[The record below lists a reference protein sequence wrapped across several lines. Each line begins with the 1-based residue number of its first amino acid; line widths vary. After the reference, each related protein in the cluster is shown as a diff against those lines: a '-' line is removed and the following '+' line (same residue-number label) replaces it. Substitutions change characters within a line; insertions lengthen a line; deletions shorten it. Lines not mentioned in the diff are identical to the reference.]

1 MPTRLRKTRKLRGGR
16 HMGWGQ
22 VGQHRA
28 SGHKGGLGR
37 SGHLKHLWSTVIK
50 EDPDHFGHK
59 STHRPASVSII
70 TKKWASVRDLDDL
83 FTKFGKQQENKKL
96 LDLGILGFNKLLGGG
111 QQVPKPKRKI
121 PLQTKLLWCG
131 ACVTIYMVMGQ
142 TPLFGATT
150 PEFDFLAFARVIF
163 ASQQGSLVELG
174 IGPIVT
180 AGLLMQLLRGSDI
193 LKFDFKRPEERGI
206 FQTATK
212 MLTYFVII
220 IESAVYAW
228 AVYGP
233 NITDPTILGVIIG
246 QLMGASIIVMF
257 MDELIQKGW
266 GIGSGIS
273 LFIACGVAQQILWS
287 LFSPLAAG
295 DGGSIGVFPF
305 IIQWFQMG
313 MGDFSDIFFRSNQL
327 PSIFGLL
334 LTAGV
339 LLILVYTQGMKVE
352 IPIVSTKYR
361 GFAATYPIKLM
372 YVSNIPVI
380 LASALTANAVF
391 MGQMLWSQL
400 NPRNASPFFNILGQF
415 DPTSPST
422 PIGGIV
428 YYITPPR
435 GLDLVALD
443 PMRGVLYVL
452 FMIGIVVIFGKLWV
466 ELGGLSSKK
475 AAQNL
480 LDADVVIP
488 GFRRSNKPVEMLLNK
503 YIPSVTI
510 LGSVIL
516 GLIAGVSD
524 ILGVFGSG
532 IGVLLTVD
540 ILINYYNQ
548 LVREKVEV
556 VMPRLG
562 AWLGR

>member
-1 MPTRLRKTRKLRGGR
+1 MADSSLTGYIRRIVAKAEPY
-16 HMGWGQ
+16 
-22 VGQHRA
+22 
-28 SGHKGGLGR
+28 
-37 SGHLKHLWSTVIK
+37 I
-50 EDPDHFGHK
+50 P
-59 STHRPASVSII
+59 
-70 TKKWASVRDLDDL
+70 
-83 FTKFGKQQENKKL
+83 
-96 LDLGILGFNKLLGGG
+96 
-111 QQVPKPKRKI
+111 QVPKPKKKI
-121 PLQTKLLWCG
+121 SLQTKLLWCG
-131 ACVTIYMVMGQ
+131 ACVVVYMVMGQ
-142 TPLFGATT
+142 TPLYGATT

-193 LKFDFKRPEERGI
+193 LKFDFKKPEERGI

-212 MLTYFVII
+212 LLTYIVILV
-220 IESAVYAW
+220 EGGVYGI
-228 AVYGP
+228 AVYGG
-233 NITDPTILGVIIG
+233 NISDPTVMGVLIA
-246 QLMGASIIVMF
+246 QLIGASIIVMF

-266 GIGSGIS
+266 GLGSGIS
-273 LFIACGVAQQILWS
+273 LFICAGVSQQILWS
-287 LFSPLAAG
+287 LFSPMPAG
-295 DGGSIGVFPF
+295 DGGVVGVLPYVVQSA
-305 IIQWFQMG
+305 IHDATTG
-313 MGDFSDIFFRSNQL
+313 MGTLADTVFRSNQL
-327 PSIFGLL
+327 PSIFGLC
-334 LTAGV
+334 LTV
-339 LLILVYTQGMKVE
+339 CMLLILVYTQGMKVE

-391 MGQMLWSQL
+391 IGQMFWANF
-400 NPRNASPFFNILGQF
+400 NPKNANPFLNILGTF
-415 DPTSPST
+415 DPTSPSS
-422 PIGGIV
+422 PIGGII

-443 PMRGVLYVL
+443 PMRAVLYVL
-452 FMIGIVVIFGKLWV
+452 FMIGIVMVFGKLWV

-488 GFRRSNKPVEMLLNK
+488 GFRRSKKPVEALLNR

-510 LGSVIL
+510 LGSLIL

-524 ILGVFGSG
+524 VLGVFGSG
-532 IGVLLTVD
+532 IGILLMVD

-548 LVREKVEV
+548 LVREQVEV

>member
-1 MPTRLRKTRKLRGGR
+1 MAEGTLTDYIRRVVAKAEPYL
-16 HMGWGQ
+16 
-22 VGQHRA
+22 
-28 SGHKGGLGR
+28 
-37 SGHLKHLWSTVIK
+37 
-50 EDPDHFGHK
+50 P
-59 STHRPASVSII
+59 
-70 TKKWASVRDLDDL
+70 
-83 FTKFGKQQENKKL
+83 
-96 LDLGILGFNKLLGGG
+96 
-111 QQVPKPKRKI
+111 QVPKPKRKI
-121 PLQTKLLWCG
+121 PLQQKLLWCG
-131 ACVTIYMVMGQ
+131 ACVVIYMVMGQ

-212 MLTYFVII
+212 MLTYFVIVL
-220 IESAVYAW
+220 EGAVYAW

-233 NITDPTILGVIIG
+233 NINDPTILWVIIG
-246 QLMGASIIVMF
+246 QLIGASIIVMF

-266 GIGSGIS
+266 GLGSGIS

-295 DGGSIGVFPF
+295 DGGSIGIVPY
-305 IIQWFQMG
+305 IIQNIQLG
-313 MGDFSDIFFRSNQL
+313 MGDFSDVFFRSNQL

-443 PMRGVLYVL
+443 PMRAVLYVL
-452 FMIGIVVIFGKLWV
+452 FMIGIVVVFGKLWV

-488 GFRRSNKPVEMLLNK
+488 GFRRSNAPVEALLNK

-524 ILGVFGSG
+524 VLGVFGSG

>member
-1 MPTRLRKTRKLRGGR
+1 MATLTDTIRRVVAKAEPYL
-16 HMGWGQ
+16 
-22 VGQHRA
+22 
-28 SGHKGGLGR
+28 
-37 SGHLKHLWSTVIK
+37 
-50 EDPDHFGHK
+50 P
-59 STHRPASVSII
+59 
-70 TKKWASVRDLDDL
+70 
-83 FTKFGKQQENKKL
+83 
-96 LDLGILGFNKLLGGG
+96 
-111 QQVPKPKRKI
+111 QVPKPKRKI
-121 PLQTKLLWCG
+121 SLQTKLLWCG

-193 LKFDFKRPEERGI
+193 LKFDFKKPEERGI

-220 IESAVYAW
+220 IEGAVYAW

-233 NITDPTILGVIIG
+233 NINDPTILGVIIG
-246 QLMGASIIVMF
+246 QLIGASIIVMF

-266 GIGSGIS
+266 GLGSGIS

-295 DGGSIGVFPF
+295 DGGMIGIFPF
-305 IIQWFQMG
+305 IIQQAQLG
-313 MGDFSDIFFRSNQL
+313 MLFEWTGFMDVFFRSNQL

-334 LTAGV
+334 LTVGV

-516 GLIAGVSD
+516 GVIAGVSD

-532 IGVLLTVD
+532 IGILLTVD

-548 LVREKVEV
+548 LVREKVEL

>member
-1 MPTRLRKTRKLRGGR
+1 MATLTDTI
-16 HMGWGQ
+16 
-22 VGQHRA
+22 
-28 SGHKGGLGR
+28 R
-37 SGHLKHLWSTVIK
+37 SIVAKAEPYL
-50 EDPDHFGHK
+50 P
-59 STHRPASVSII
+59 
-70 TKKWASVRDLDDL
+70 
-83 FTKFGKQQENKKL
+83 
-96 LDLGILGFNKLLGGG
+96 
-111 QQVPKPKRKI
+111 QVPKPKRKI
-121 PLQTKLLWCG
+121 SLQTKLLWCG

-193 LKFDFKRPEERGI
+193 LKFDFKKPEERGI

-212 MLTYFVII
+212 MLTYFVIV
-220 IESAVYAW
+220 IEGAVYAW

-233 NITDPTILGVIIG
+233 NINDPTILGVIIG
-246 QLMGASIIVMF
+246 QLIGASIIVMF

-266 GIGSGIS
+266 GLGSGIS

-295 DGGSIGVFPF
+295 DGGMIGIFPF
-305 IIQWFQMG
+305 IVRQAQLG
-313 MGDFSDIFFRSNQL
+313 MLFEWTGFMDIFFRSNQL
-327 PSIFGLL
+327 PSIFVLL
-334 LTAGV
+334 LTIAI

-532 IGVLLTVD
+532 IGLLLTVD

>member
-1 MPTRLRKTRKLRGGR
+1 MATLTDTIRNIVAKAEPYL
-16 HMGWGQ
+16 
-22 VGQHRA
+22 
-28 SGHKGGLGR
+28 
-37 SGHLKHLWSTVIK
+37 
-50 EDPDHFGHK
+50 P
-59 STHRPASVSII
+59 
-70 TKKWASVRDLDDL
+70 
-83 FTKFGKQQENKKL
+83 
-96 LDLGILGFNKLLGGG
+96 
-111 QQVPKPKRKI
+111 QVPKPKRKI
-121 PLQTKLLWCG
+121 SLQTKLLWCG

-193 LKFDFKRPEERGI
+193 LKFDFKKPEERGI

-220 IESAVYAW
+220 IEGAVYAW

-233 NITDPTILGVIIG
+233 NIQDPTILGVIIG
-246 QLMGASIIVMF
+246 QLIGASIIVMF

-266 GIGSGIS
+266 GLGSGIS

-295 DGGSIGVFPF
+295 DGGRIGIFPF
-305 IIQWFQMG
+305 IIQQAQLG
-313 MGDFSDIFFRSNQL
+313 MLFEWTGFMDVFFRSNQL
-327 PSIFGLL
+327 PSIFVLL
-334 LTAGV
+334 LTIAI

-435 GLDLVALD
+435 GLDLLALD

-452 FMIGIVVIFGKLWV
+452 FMIGIVVVFGKLWV

-532 IGVLLTVD
+532 IGLLLTVD